1 MRKKLTVFFIAA
13 SLIACTEQSFESVSK
28 LQSVSALA
36 TYNNKVDILWVVDNS
51 STTMERHQNRIAGYM
66 SQFHQ
71 GLIDSKTD
79 YRVAATTMDGSSGGE
94 QGDLAQ
100 SGLIVTPNSEDS
112 VKKLESLVRL
122 GGSGNNFEVGL
133 SSMRSSLEKNKDNFL
148 REDALLVIVFISDD
162 QDVSLGAVSEYYNFL
177 NELKGENTNEKQNWI
192 SNFIGVTD
200 ITDSRCRTFGNYS
213 GAGLRY
219 MELSKYSNGVVDTI
233 CYTEFDSFM
242 NQITIRLQSVLN
254 EFIFENWPL
263 VETISVILNG
273 SEVPQD
279 EINGWVYKSETKTL
293 LLLGDYKPKPNDIIE
308 IKYELNN

>member
-1 MRKKLTVFFIAA
+1 MGKKIIIFFSAA
-13 SLIACTEQSFESVSK
+13 FLISCTEQSFESVSK
-28 LQSVSALA
+28 LQSVSASA

-51 STTMERHQNRIAGYM
+51 STTMERHQNRISGYM

-79 YRVAATTMDGSSGGE
+79 YRVAATTMDGSSNGE
-94 QGDLAQ
+94 QGDLVQ
-100 SGLIVTPNSEDS
+100 SGLIVTPSSLEPVD
-112 VKKLESLVRL
+112 KLKSLISL
-122 GGSGNNFEVGL
+122 GGRGNNFEVGL
-133 SSMRSSLEKNKDNFL
+133 SSMQKSLEKNRDNFL

-162 QDVSLGAVSEYYNFL
+162 QDVSLGTVSDYVDFL
-177 NELKGENTNEKQNWI
+177 NDLKGVNTKEKQNWI

-200 ITDSRCRTFGNYS
+200 ITDARCRTFGNYS

-219 MELSKYSNGVVDTI
+219 MELAEYSNGIVDTI

-242 NQITIRLQSVLN
+242 NQITVRLQSVLN
-254 EFIFENWPL
+254 EFKFENWPL

-273 SEVPQD
+273 SEVPRD
-279 EINGWVYKSETKTL
+279 EVSGWVYKSETNTL
-293 LLLGDYKPKPNDIIE
+293 LLLGDYKPKPNDTIE